1 MKRIKITVV
10 CLLCLSWTLTAYAQ
24 QIIVRGLVTSEDHE
38 PLISVTI
45 AEIDRNNRIVN
56 GTVSNYDGEYVL
68 QVRDKANKLRF
79 NYVGFKAQDQEIG
92 ERSVINVTMQEESL
106 ELAEAQVTGKAV
118 TNTGTMS
125 IPTREISFA
134 MQRSC

>member
-56 GTVSNYDGEYVL
+56 GTVS
-68 QVRDKANKLRF
+68 
-79 NYVGFKAQDQEIG
+79 
-92 ERSVINVTMQEESL
+92 
-106 ELAEAQVTGKAV
+106 
-118 TNTGTMS
+118 
-125 IPTREISFA
+125 TR
-134 MQRSC
+134 R